1 MDNKQIKL
9 LSNARSEVHDGK
21 KKWSECMTLKQRE
34 KQGSEGKIMRK
45 SRGRRLQV
53 VGTARRQLHGLSVC
67 LTSL

>member
-9 LSNARSEVHDGK
+9 LSNARSEVHDRN

-34 KQGSEGKIMRK
+34 KQGSEGKIMWK
-45 SRGRRLQV
+45 SKGRRLQA
-53 VGTARRQLHGLSVC
+53 VGTAGRQLRGLSVC

>member
-34 KQGSEGKIMRK
+34 KQGSEGKIM
-45 SRGRRLQV
+45 
-53 VGTARRQLHGLSVC
+53 
-67 LTSL
+67 